1 MVKTLLDLV
10 APKGTVGF
18 RREAHTVNSL
28 AACVFGDGLGSFTD
42 GVFGQFTRQKQPDG
56 GLDLARADGGFL
68 VVVSQAGSF
77 TSDALEDIVDKG
89 VHDAHGFAGDTSV
102 RVNLLQHFVD
112 VDGIAFLSL
121 SLSLLLC
128 AIGDRLCLS
137 GFLFAFLSS
146 YFGCHYCLSEGYGPP
161 DGSFPY
167 LC

>member
-1 MVKTLLDLV
+1 M
-10 APKGTVGF
+10 APKGAVGF
-18 RREAHTVNSL
+18 RRETHSVNSL
-28 AACVFGDGLGSFTD
+28 AACIFGDSLGSFTD

-56 GLDLARADGGFL
+56 GLDLAGADGRFL

-77 TSDALEDIVDKG
+77 TGDALEDIVDKG

-128 AIGDRLCLS
+128 CICRRLCLS
-137 GFLFAFLSS
+137 GLFLAFLSR
-146 YFGCHYCLSEGYGPP
+146 YLRCHFLRSQSV
-161 DGSFPY
+161 DLAIKRVPY
-167 LC
+167 LF